1 LPGIDYAYRMIP
13 ITKDIAINEDEL
25 RFEFV
30 RAAGP
35 GGQNVNRVATAVQLR
50 FDVRHS
56 PTLPQNVRAR
66 LERLAGSRIN
76 KDGML
81 IINARRFR
89 TQTRNR
95 QDAIDRLSDLIRRAA
110 QRRKPRK
117 KTKPSK
123 AARER
128 RLEEKRHR
136 SQIKKLRR
144 VESTDK

>member
-1 LPGIDYAYRMIP
+1 MIP
-13 ITKDIAINEDEL
+13 ITKDISLDEDEL
-25 RFEFV
+25 QFDFV

-50 FDVRHS
+50 FDVRRS
-56 PTLPQNVRAR
+56 PSLPETVRAR
-66 LERLAGSRIN
+66 LMRLAGNRIN
-76 KDGML
+76 KEGVL

-95 QDAIDRLSDLIRRAA
+95 QDAIDRLIDFIRRAA

-117 KTKPSK
+117 KTRPSK

-128 RLEEKRHR
+128 RLMEKRRR
-136 SQIKKLRR
+136 SRIKKLRR
-144 VESTDK
+144 VNPTDMQ

>member
-1 LPGIDYAYRMIP
+1 MISV
-13 ITKDIAINEDEL
+13 TQDIAIDENELHFD
-25 RFEFV
+25 FV

-50 FDVRHS
+50 FDVRES
-56 PTLPQNVRAR
+56 PSLPEDVRER
-66 LERLAGSRIN
+66 LIRLAGNKIN
-76 KDGML
+76 KDGIL

-95 QDAIDRLSDLIRRAA
+95 QDAIDRLTEIIRQAV
-110 QRRKPRK
+110 QRKKPRR
-117 KTKPSK
+117 KTKPSR

-128 RLEEKRHR
+128 RLKEKRKR

-144 VESTDK
+144 VKKGDMD

>member
-1 LPGIDYAYRMIP
+1 MIP